1 MPQTEKKGYVVMLGV
16 LGFKEFIARRK
27 DFDFFENWSSI
38 KTKLLDVKSKYESM
52 FNDYDIKAKADV
64 LCLSDT
70 LMFCLS
76 FEEENKL
83 PASALI
89 TILPGILDMFLYDQF
104 KERVFFR
111 GAISFG
117 TYMCDMANNIAM
129 GEAINEAADWH
140 ESTDWMGVILTPSAK
155 YALEQLL
162 LDTNLINNEVE
173 TQINNRFRE
182 YPIPFKS
189 AVSFNTRAF
198 IWFKVTEDPETN
210 SKTLAEILKIFSE
223 CLITQ
228 EIASKYENTI
238 EFVAD
243 TLSVDIKE
251 IRKHLVLRKF
261 LL

>member
-1 MPQTEKKGYVVMLGV
+1 MPQTEKKGYVVMLDV
-16 LGFKEFIARRK
+16 LGFKEFTARRK

-76 FEEENKL
+76 FEEESIL
-83 PASALI
+83 PATTLI
-89 TILPGILDMFLYDQF
+89 TILPGILDMFMYDQF
-104 KERVFFR
+104 KEKVFFR

-162 LDTNLINNEVE
+162 LDTNLIGNEVE

-182 YPIPFKS
+182 YPIPFKGT
-189 AVSFNTRAF
+189 VSFNTRAF

-228 EIASKYENTI
+228 EITAKYENTI

-243 TLSVDIKE
+243 TLAVDIKD
-251 IRKHLVLRKF
+251 IRKHVTLRKG